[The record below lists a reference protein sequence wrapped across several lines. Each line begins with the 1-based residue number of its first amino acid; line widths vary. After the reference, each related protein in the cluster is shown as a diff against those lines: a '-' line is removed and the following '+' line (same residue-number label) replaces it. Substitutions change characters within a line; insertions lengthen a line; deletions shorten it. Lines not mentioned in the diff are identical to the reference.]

1 MKKSL
6 LFLSLSLLL
15 FGSCKKVDKCK
26 TNVAKIAGSYK
37 VTSAKYKST
46 PASTESDLLILLDA
60 CEKDD
65 IEVLNEN
72 GSYTHQDAGT
82 SCTPSGTYTGSW
94 TLSGNSLT
102 IDGEVSTITSFDCS
116 TLVFTVS
123 NYFTSGDVATFT
135 LAKQ

>member
-6 LFLSLSLLL
+6 LFVSVSLLL
-15 FGSCKKVDKCK
+15 LVSCKKDDKCE
-26 TNVAKIAGSYK
+26 TTVAKIAGNYK
-37 VTSAKYKST
+37 VTAAKYKST
-46 PASTESDLLILLDA
+46 PTSPESDLFILLDA

-82 SCTPSGTYTGSW
+82 SCTPSGTYSGTWS
-94 TLSGNSLT
+94 LSGNTLT

-116 TLVFTVS
+116 TLVFTVA
-123 NYFTSGDVATFT
+123 NYFASCDVATFT